1 MTAAQSLS
9 NPCCSSVLNQVTRVR
24 VQLSATV
31 ATRTRCSHKF
41 QKPPVPPLYCNPV
54 WVFFMLRPTVLHL
67 YWGVKLVQHPA
78 DAALQQTEPSPAP
91 QTATRA
97 RPEEPWSPGNFLQ
110 DQCNSTLGPSWLP
123 TIKDTRCC
131 DDSHHIENIP
141 VTLRK
146 QQAVKP
152 IFKIN
157 YFNILGQF
165 RHRVFFFM
173 FVPLTVAVGLHWYS
187 DLKSPL

>member
-91 QTATRA
+91 QTIPRA

-123 TIKDTRCC
+123 TIKDTRCY

-146 QQAVKP
+146 QQAAKP
-152 IFKIN
+152 IFKIS

-165 RHRVFFFM
+165 RRTHCCCWPTLVFR
-173 FVPLTVAVGLHWYS
+173 P
-187 DLKSPL
+187 